1 MDKKEFSET
10 WDTFVEHYASSVC
23 NNSIGSILMR
33 IVLPSA
39 MYHIWKE
46 RNTRLY
52 TGDEIDDKTLLKI
65 IIENVKLQLMCL
77 KVKKSPNAVKIALNW
92 NVEMNFK
99 GTDHEAIEQG
109 PYNLT
114 MGTFLHYP
122 SYIAMD
128 LG

>member
-1 MDKKEFSET
+1 MDKKELSET
-10 WDTFVEHYASSVC
+10 WDTFVEHYISSVC

-33 IVLPSA
+33 TMLPSVV
-39 MYHIWKE
+39 YHIWKE

-77 KVKKSPNAVKIALNW
+77 KVKKSPNVVNIALNW

-99 GTDHEAIEQG
+99 VSCSWEDVRL
-109 PYNLT
+109 NCVVNC
-114 MGTFLHYP
+114 
-122 SYIAMD
+122 D
-128 LG
+128 